1 MQLGTATHSYPSYRR
16 DGPPVTF
23 IYALD
28 VSEQIIPAL
37 RATYT
42 LLLSYGDQGNGS
54 VRRRQSQLT
63 IVLRS
68 VAVMITRVAV
78 AHRYRRMSS
87 SKEQTSSE

>member
-1 MQLGTATHSYPSYRR
+1 MQLSTSAHSYPSYRR

-23 IYALD
+23 IYTLD

-42 LLLSYGDQGNGS
+42 FLLSYGDQGNAS

-63 IVLRS
+63 IVLSS
-68 VAVMITRVAV
+68 VGAQNT
-78 AHRYRRMSS
+78 
-87 SKEQTSSE
+87 